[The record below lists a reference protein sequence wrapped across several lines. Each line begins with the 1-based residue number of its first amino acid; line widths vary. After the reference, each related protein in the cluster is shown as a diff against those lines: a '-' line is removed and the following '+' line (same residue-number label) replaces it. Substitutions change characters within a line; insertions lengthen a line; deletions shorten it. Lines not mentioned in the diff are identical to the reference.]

1 MDDILNK
8 ADELGVVPAP
18 IMDTAPSFSVEFMG
32 VGDDGDPHFRISLV
46 DVKDYLVATPGVI
59 GDMVLSGAL
68 VWSEDGTARLY
79 MANGVW
85 DMVLLGWVS
94 SGQLVGDCLAFSVA
108 LSDRTPGEG
117 VYVPG
122 GAQ

>member
-18 IMDTAPSFSVEFMG
+18 VMDTAPSFSVEFAG
-32 VGDDGDPHFRISLV
+32 LVGDTPSFRLTLM
-46 DVKDYLVATPGVI
+46 DVKEYLVATPGVI
-59 GDMVLSGAL
+59 GDLVLSGAL
-68 VWSEDGTARLY
+68 VWAEDGTGRLSVS
-79 MANGVW
+79 NGVW

-108 LSDRTPGEG
+108 LSDTPPGDG
-117 VYVPG
+117 VYVAG